1 MQAQHSNGSG
11 TEATTI
17 PFKEGVTQRGFP
29 RIDFPDHY
37 QEQCSLQLSSLAD
50 TPAIWFGLNESKI
63 QIQKDGIWQDVSAP
77 EGAVVNSRMHL
88 SHQHVKALLPYL
100 LTFVETGDLLPQKP
114 MNQPHRQFVAEIKKT
129 SKYASQANLMRNH
142 PVFSYPFACAI
153 DHDHGGE
160 YIVVGGVGGRY
171 RLADVNLYV
180 VVDGKNIR
188 IK

>member
-1 MQAQHSNGSG
+1 MQAQHPSGSS

-17 PFKEGVTQRGFP
+17 PLKEGVTERGFP
-29 RIDFPDHY
+29 RIDFSDHY

-50 TPAIWFGLNESKI
+50 TPAIWFGLNATKA
-63 QIQKDGIWQDVSAP
+63 KVLKGGTWNPVDLP
-77 EGAVVNSRMHL
+77 EGAMVTSRMHL

-100 LTFVETGDLLPQKP
+100 MTFVETGDLLPKTP
-114 MNQPHRQFVAEIKKT
+114 IDQPHRQFVAEIKKT

-142 PVFSYPFACAI
+142 PIFTYPFACSI
-153 DHDHGGE
+153 DHDHGGD
-160 YIVVGGVGGRY
+160 YVVQGGVGGRY

>member
-1 MQAQHSNGSG
+1 MQAQHPSGSG

-17 PFKEGVTQRGFP
+17 PLKEGVTQRGFP
-29 RIDFPDHY
+29 RIDFSDHY

-50 TPAIWFGLNESKI
+50 TPAIWFGLNDSKV
-63 QIQKDGIWQDVSAP
+63 QVQKDGVWQLVSP
-77 EGAVVNSRMHL
+77 PDGAVVNSRMHL
-88 SHQHVKALLPYL
+88 SHQHVKTLLPYL
-100 LTFVETGDLLPQKP
+100 MTFVETGDLLPKTP
-114 MNQPHRQFVAEIKKT
+114 IDQPHRQFVAEIKKT

-142 PVFSYPFACAI
+142 PIFTYPFACAI
-153 DHDHGGE
+153 DHDYGDYVVKGG
-160 YIVVGGVGGRY
+160 IGGQY